1 MTTIRK
7 PLSRKLQK
15 TAEELEAALTKAL
28 QAHAECQ
35 GVSVTKVSPLEDGSG
50 LTNWDAEFAASPGV
64 VMSSECKRALLSAK
78 HGIQKRFSLVGFGA

>member
-1 MTTIRK
+1 M
-7 PLSRKLQK
+7 SRKLNK

-50 LTNWDAEFAASPGV
+50 LANWDAEFAAAPGV
-64 VMSSECKRALLSAK
+64 VMSSECKRVLISAK
-78 HGIQKRFSLVGFGA
+78 HGIQKHFNLAGLSSKD